1 MSKPTVDDL
10 KRWALRHFREMLRSQ
25 RLSEQFQRWAD
36 GELGRDYIFNI
47 EMQLNDET
55 ANFFENP
62 DNRKKLKA
70 ERLANEP
77 EGVAR

>member
-25 RLSEQFQRWAD
+25 RLTEQFQRWAD
-36 GELGRDYIFNI
+36 GELGRDYLFNI
-47 EMQLNDET
+47 EMRLNDDT
-55 ANFFENP
+55 ANFFEDQ

-70 ERLANEP
+70 ERLADEP
-77 EGVAR
+77 EHVAQ